1 MFVLKYFSL
10 TFEIMSSNKKKD
22 FFLFFQQNK
31 VDRLPVT
38 RRLFLNGPK
47 ELR

>member
-1 MFVLKYFSL
+1 MFVLKYFPL
-10 TFEIMSSNKKKD
+10 TYVKKQKKRL
-22 FFLFFQQNK
+22 FFLFFKQNK